1 MSLDNMGLLVT
12 RSLFPVPYNQS
23 VKNQKDQGEKYLSQR
38 LVCKQ
43 KIKMQRHTQQKP
55 LGMTSLCKST
65 SLLFW
70 WYSNY
75 MVIWDIMILDTPP
88 HWPHTFI
95 VYFLAM
101 LVLPECIEKQRGHF
115 DAG

>member
-1 MSLDNMGLLVT
+1 VQTENKDAAAHPTKTIGHDLPLQIDLIAILVV
-12 RSLFPVPYNQS
+12 F
-23 VKNQKDQGEKYLSQR
+23 
-38 LVCKQ
+38 
-43 KIKMQRHTQQKP
+43 
-55 LGMTSLCKST
+55 
-65 SLLFW
+65 
-70 WYSNY
+70 NY